1 MLGFNTIVSTHPSK
15 NFLRSKVVSMSLAVI
30 IPTLFERDVYLA
42 ECLASIIGDRET
54 FICVVAPAGHRE
66 KVEALPV
73 PIALFVED
81 PGFGLAAAINL
92 AAAKLPSHI
101 KYFSWLGDDDRWRV
115 TGIAKA
121 LQVLE
126 SSEGIVAAYGNINF
140 IDEKGKDFFLFRSS
154 RLAPLLSKFG
164 PNKVPQPGSLIRLQA
179 FKRLGGLDESLKF
192 AFDQDLFAR
201 LPSTGKL
208 FYVDETLADFRW
220 HPSSLSAGQS
230 TKSIREASVVR
241 ISHYSKALK
250 TLMLPVEFIH
260 VWLAIRIEGKLARK
274 LRE

>member
-1 MLGFNTIVSTHPSK
+1 
-15 NFLRSKVVSMSLAVI
+15 MSLAVI
-30 IPTLFERDVYLA
+30 IPTLFERDEYLA
-42 ECLASIIGDRET
+42 ECLASIIGETET
-54 FICVVAPAGHRE
+54 FICVVAPAGCRE

-73 PIALFVED
+73 PINLFVED
-81 PGFGLAAAINL
+81 PGSGLAAAINL
-92 AAAKLPSHI
+92 AAANLPSHI
-101 KYFSWLGDDDRWRV
+101 KHFSWLGDDDRWRGA
-115 TGIAKA
+115 GIAKA
-121 LQVLE
+121 LQLLE
-126 SSEGIVAAYGNINF
+126 SSEGIVAVYGNINF
-140 IDEKGKDFFLFRSS
+140 IDEKGKDFFRFRSS
-154 RLAPLLSKFG
+154 RLAPLFSKFG

-179 FKRLGGLDESLKF
+179 FKRLGGLDQNLKF

-220 HPSSLSAGQS
+220 HPLSLSAGQS
-230 TKSIREASVVR
+230 AKSIREASVVR

-250 TLMLPVEFIH
+250 VLMLPVERVH